1 MTFNSEWDSESKY
14 MKGLILSGGH
24 GTRLRPITHTSAK
37 QLVPVA
43 NKPILFYGIE
53 ALKEADITDI
63 GIIVGDTKEEIK
75 KAVGDG
81 SRWEVKIAYIEQP
94 KPLGLAHAVL
104 TAQNFIKDSPFIMYL
119 GDNVIQ
125 GGVKEF
131 VLKFEQE
138 KPTAQILLVPV
149 PNPQQFGVAEL
160 HDNKVVRLVEKP
172 KNPKS
177 NLALAGVYLFDS
189 MIFKAAQ
196 SIDYSQRGELEITDA
211 IQWLIDQKY
220 EVRSHLIQGWWKDTG
235 KLEDLLEANRMMC
248 DEFETKILGSVDE
261 SSKVDFKVVV
271 EKGAQITNS
280 ILRGPLII
288 GENTKIINSY
298 VGPFTAISENCEI
311 RESEIE
317 HSIVLEG
324 SHILNIRYR
333 ISDSLIG
340 KQVEILGNQR
350 RIKNHQFMVGDSSKI
365 ELV

>member
-1 MTFNSEWDSESKY
+1 

-53 ALKEADITDI
+53 ALKEAGITDI

-81 SRWEVKIAYIEQP
+81 SRWEVKITYIEQP

-104 TAQNFIKDSPFIMYL
+104 TAEEFIGTAPFIMYL
-119 GDNVIQ
+119 GDNVIK

-131 VLKFEQE
+131 VLKFERE

-149 PNPQQFGVAEL
+149 SNPQQFGVAEL
-160 HDNKVVRLVEKP
+160 SEHRVVRLQEKP

-177 NLALAGVYLFDS
+177 NLALVGVYLFDS
-189 MIFKAAQ
+189 MIFKAAK
-196 SIDYSQRGELEITDA
+196 SIDYSARGELEITDA
-211 IQWLIDQKY
+211 IQWLIDQKL
-220 EVRSHLIQGWWKDTG
+220 EVKSHLIQGWWKDTG

-248 DEFETKILGSVDE
+248 DEFETKILGQIDE
-261 SSKVDFKVVV
+261 NSKVDFKVII
-271 EKGAQITNS
+271 EKGAQVQNS

-288 GENTKIINSY
+288 GANTKIINSY
-298 VGPFTAISENCEI
+298 IGPFTAISEDCEI
-311 RESEIE
+311 QGSEIE
-317 HSIVLEG
+317 HSIVLQG
-324 SHILNIRYR
+324 SKILNIHYR

-340 KQVEILGNQR
+340 KQVEIVGNQR